1 MTKMTFRTIA
11 AAVLLAVSGCSEAPS
26 GNQSEGDQS
35 AFYAGKRIQII
46 IPTSVG
52 GGTDRFARLIGDG
65 LNKFVAGNPTVIPR
79 QMTGG
84 GGILGANWVVEQA
97 PRDGTVLFASTGQGT
112 LRQILGQR
120 SLRAKPGDFED
131 LVALPA
137 TRTVT
142 IAQGKGVKEREDI
155 VNLKEGPPLHTAL
168 LDPISGMTFVV
179 QAGLVDMP
187 LNIIPG
193 YHGGRDRDLAMLR
206 GEIDIIQQIAVTF
219 TASTKPLIERGD
231 VLLWVDGLLAHDGS
245 IVRDPEF
252 PDVPTFPEVYESA
265 YGEPPSGELWEVYLK
280 VIALIGNA
288 AKVMQVPTD
297 IPQEAKDAL
306 REGIRAMVADP
317 KFSARIQ
324 AESQGHDLL
333 YGEELERL
341 LSSARDISDER
352 AEFIRT
358 FLSERFEMEFK

>member
-1 MTKMTFRTIA
+1 MTFWPAFALT
-11 AAVLLAVSGCSEAPS
+11 AVLLLVGCSESSTA
-26 GNQSEGDQS
+26 EGEG
-35 AFYAGKRIQII
+35 AYYEGKRIQMI

-65 LNKFVAGNPTVIPR
+65 LNKFVAGNPTVVPR

-120 SLRAKPGDFED
+120 ALRAKPEDFED

-142 IAQGKGVKEREDI
+142 IAQGNGIKQREDI
-155 VNLKEGPPLHTAL
+155 VNLADGEPLHTGL
-168 LDPISGMTFVV
+168 VDPISGITFVL

-187 LNIIPG
+187 LRIIPG

-219 TASTKPLIERGD
+219 AASTQPLIDRGAI
-231 VLLWVDGLLAHDGS
+231 LLWVDGLVGSDGT
-245 IVRDPEF
+245 IKRDPGF
-252 PDVPTFPEVYESA
+252 PDVPTFPEVYEAA

-280 VIALIGNA
+280 AIRLVGNA
-288 AKVMQVPTD
+288 AKVMQIPTGV
-297 IPQEAKDAL
+297 PQEAKDAL
-306 REGIRAMVADP
+306 REGIRAMAADP
-317 KFSARIQ
+317 EFSERIRS
-324 AESQGHDLL
+324 ESEGHDPL
-333 YGEELERL
+333 YGEELEKL
-341 LSSARDISDER
+341 LADARDISEER